1 MRWLE
6 ETRTLIVERGIE
18 GPEEGLI
25 EQASWIM
32 RWIENLEERKA
43 ESDRWKSRLWW
54 DIHGEAMSTGFSRML
69 KGRRRMIE

>member
-1 MRWLE
+1 MKGWCLSWWEQDDRLKKNSRNREKKTAIRWLE

-32 RWIENLEERKA
+32 KWIKNLEERKA
-43 ESDRWKSRLWW
+43 ESDR
-54 DIHGEAMSTGFSRML
+54 
-69 KGRRRMIE
+69 